1 MMALLMR
8 GEQVNVAP
16 RAWRGVHTW
25 GQAGQ
30 GQGGTGPPE
39 QPLGPGKTGPGW
51 PGLPAELP
59 VSALP
64 ALPSRQSLSWFAI
77 AGSVASKSRRRH
89 ERDAWGC
96 LLYPELKREERHR
109 REHDHTL

>member
-8 GEQVNVAP
+8 GEQVNVA
-16 RAWRGVHTW
+16 AQGVEGCAHLGPGW
-25 GQAGQ
+25 
-30 GQGGTGPPE
+30 TGPPE
-39 QPLGPGKTGPGW
+39 QPLGPGKTGPAE
-51 PGLPAELP
+51 LPAELP